1 VLGSLRFGRGPA
13 TPQIIAR
20 ELGMDL
26 QEVVKLLTDLERAG
40 LDITPTRKR

>member
-26 QEVVKLLTDLERAG
+26 SEVVQLLTDLQRAG
-40 LDITPTRKR
+40 VDITPTRNR